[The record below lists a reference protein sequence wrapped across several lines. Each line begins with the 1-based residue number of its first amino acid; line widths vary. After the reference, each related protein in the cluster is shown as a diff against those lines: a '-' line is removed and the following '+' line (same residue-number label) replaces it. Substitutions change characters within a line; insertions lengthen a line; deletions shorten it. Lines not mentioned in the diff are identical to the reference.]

1 MTSRLR
7 RMVLVNVRSSG
18 TLTSGAINE
27 LDPRDGAAIVGD
39 NAVGK
44 TTTLKLL
51 PLFFGTP
58 PSQIDQPGSGRVPML
73 RFVLP
78 ETACALV
85 FEYQRGDQAEDV
97 RCVVMRRQ
105 EGSDAPEYRFMD
117 GPYKRDYFVG
127 SLGDGGAD
135 VFLDDAGMQEAAEK
149 LGVTPE
155 RKLNSAQYRAVILN
169 LRPTT
174 HDASMLRRLAS
185 RYSFAQRG
193 LANLD
198 RLIAA
203 VVKER
208 IDFKDFTNVAVA
220 MAQAPQGQMGAA
232 KSEPERISLRQ
243 KKGQI
248 DIWIRNRESCASA
261 IALTPKVAD
270 LRAELDK
277 VVREEGVLSQ
287 RQADVDMLIVE
298 RQMDARKA
306 AEEHEKLKSESERLR
321 KEEDEHQA
329 QLVQTTSTAASEYAE
344 VERHY
349 LSMKAQ
355 ADRFEKQ
362 DAAGWATKVV
372 ELPSLRNELSSL
384 TKQSEAALGE
394 AQTIEARYS
403 VLVSQTRE
411 ASGTA
416 ISLWQAEKQARQV
429 ALQARLVEV
438 ANDERAELVLV
449 DKKSDETKIEQQEV
463 MNDLSREE
471 GKLEAAALNPSVDV
485 SLDDEIE
492 KADNVLSE
500 ANDTLAKAVRHQG
513 EAVAAFDEAQLSFGR
528 AELGIVGARE
538 LAMSARAGLED
549 AKLLL
554 APKDGTLLSALRAS
568 GDDEWRSNLAK
579 ILNPALLRETGMN
592 ARLAEE
598 EDGSSGAH
606 AFGWSLELGSIRS
619 PDWTDDAAMRDAVRS
634 CEVVLERAQNAEQ
647 GAIATRDT
655 AGKRR
660 ADADSARTAASAD
673 HRVAETRAKSL
684 KLALDAAK
692 DRKKAAIRGAR
703 GKAEEQLREL
713 KLQIKS
719 QRKRN
724 ENELSSM
731 AGVRKDVEQEFARRA
746 MEAQAECTRDLM
758 VLDGAIADHVL
769 KTNAQV
775 NAILAQREEEL
786 SGKGVDLVRLKGLQD
801 RIAKIGAEVA
811 KLEGQVNLVN
821 EWRAWMDGGGTD
833 QLLTAFLAESNANK
847 AWLKAK
853 TAAETQLTATAGLRR
868 LRGAGIERAASWQTS
883 VETETDQLRKLRDRF
898 THTTAR
904 LGSGIG
910 RETGYLEIKGL
921 VEAQERTVRSS
932 EEAISRLF
940 RDVTFELTRREGA
953 VKDLIDA
960 ELASLSGE
968 SSERRRAHEVCIVH
982 GGIAT
987 QIVTQVNQELML
999 VLENITQFRKQIE
1012 DFESEIDRFNKKLRQ
1027 GLKDVARFERLK
1039 EIELNVVTD
1048 FGRLGFMDKIKQLDE
1063 TYNDHKMRQQASAG
1077 INTALP
1083 PETASQALR
1092 QLSLVLGAGSME
1104 VELAQ
1109 HVTLSGS
1116 VNENGNV
1123 RHFARDSELQNISS
1137 TGLSALIIITLLSGM
1152 VNVIRGTDPVY
1163 LPWCTDEIG
1172 KFDASNFS
1180 RLMEMLQDNRI
1191 DVVTASPMLTPVQSR
1206 QFGRRYIFG
1215 ERGSIGGYKPLET
1228 EAEVV

>member
-1 MTSRLR
+1 MI
-7 RMVLVNVRSSG
+7 LVNVRSSG
-18 TLTSGAINE
+18 TLTSGVINE
-27 LDPRDGAAIVGD
+27 LDPRDGAAITGD

-117 GPYKRDYFVG
+117 GPYNRAFFVG
-127 SLGDGGAD
+127 SMGDGGAD
-135 VFLDDAGMQEAAEK
+135 VYLDDAGMQEAAEK

-155 RKLNSAQYRAVILN
+155 RKLTSAQYRAVILN

-208 IDFKDFTNVAVA
+208 IDFRDFTTVAVA

-248 DIWIRNRESCASA
+248 DIWIRNRDSCASA
-261 IALTPKVAD
+261 IALTPKVAS

-287 RQADVDMLIVE
+287 RQADVVMLIGE
-298 RQMDARKA
+298 RQLDAKRA
-306 AEEHEKLKSESERLR
+306 ADENAKLKSESNRLA
-321 KEEDEHQA
+321 KEEDDHQA
-329 QLVQTTSTAASEYAE
+329 WLVLATSTAAAELAE

-384 TKQSEAALGE
+384 TRQSEVALGE

-403 VLVSQTRE
+403 VLISQTRE
-411 ASGTA
+411 ASGKA
-416 ISLWQAEKQARQV
+416 ISQWQEEKQARQA
-429 ALQARLVEV
+429 ALQVRLVEV

-449 DKKSDETKIEQQEV
+449 DKKSDDNKIEQQEV
-463 MNDLSREE
+463 MNDLSRQE
-471 GKLEAAALNPSVDV
+471 GKLEAAAMNPGVDPA
-485 SLDDEIE
+485 LDDEIE
-492 KADNVLSE
+492 KADNALSD
-500 ANDTLAKAVRHQG
+500 ANDALKVATRVQG
-513 EAVAAFDEAQLSFGR
+513 EAVAAYEAAYSVFGR

-538 LAMSARAGLED
+538 ILASASTALDD
-549 AKLLL
+549 ARLLL
-554 APKDGTLLSALRAS
+554 SPKDGTLLSALRAA
-568 GDDEWRSNLAK
+568 GDDAWRSNLAK
-579 ILNPALLRETGMN
+579 IINPALLRETSLN
-592 ARLAEE
+592 ARLAEDV
-598 EDGSSGAH
+598 DGSGASH

-619 PDWTDDAAMRDAVRS
+619 PDWTDDAAMRDAVRN
-634 CEVVLERAQNAEQ
+634 CESALTRAQDAEK
-647 GAIATRDT
+647 GATTSRDA

-660 ADADSARTAASAD
+660 DTADAARTAASAE

-684 KLALDAAK
+684 KVSLDAAK
-692 DRKKAAIRGAR
+692 ERKKAALRGA
-703 GKAEEQLREL
+703 KAKADELLRLL
-713 KLQIKS
+713 KVQIRE

-724 ENELSSM
+724 DDAQTLM
-731 AGVRKDVEQEFARRA
+731 AGVRRDVEHEFARRA
-746 MEAQAECTRDLM
+746 TEAKGECTKDLALLDGVIADQLRKTEAQVKE
-758 VLDGAIADHVL
+758 V
-769 KTNAQV
+769 
-775 NAILAQREEEL
+775 LAQRDEEL
-786 SGKGVDLVRLKGLQD
+786 SGKGVDVERLKVLQE
-801 RIAKIGAEVA
+801 RIGKIGVEVA
-811 KLEGQVNLVN
+811 TLESHVNLVA
-821 EWRAWMDGGGTD
+821 EWRAWMDGGGAD
-833 QLLTAFLAESNANK
+833 VLLTAFLAESNARK
-847 AWLKAK
+847 DWERAK
-853 TAAETQLTATAGLRR
+853 TAAEGHLTGTAVIRR
-868 LRGAGIERAASWQTS
+868 QRGAVIERAASWQTS
-883 VETETDQLRKLRDRF
+883 AETEIDQLTKLQDRF
-898 THTTAR
+898 RHTTAR
-904 LGSGIG
+904 LGSGISK
-910 RETGYLEIKGL
+910 ETGYLEIKGL
-921 VEAQERTVRSS
+921 VEEQERHVRTS
-932 EEAISRLF
+932 EEAIARLF
-940 RDVTFELTRREGA
+940 RDVIFELTRREGA

-960 ELASLSGE
+960 ELASLAEE
-968 SSERRRAHEVCIVH
+968 SLERRRAHVVCAVH

-1063 TYNDHKMRQQASAG
+1063 TYNEHKIRQQASAG
-1077 INTALP
+1077 INTELP

-1092 QLSLVLGAGSME
+1092 QLSLVLGSGSLE

-1109 HVTLSGS
+1109 HVDLSGS

-1137 TGLSALIIITLLSGM
+1137 TGLSALILITLLSGM
-1152 VNVIRGTDPVY
+1152 VNVIRGGDPVY
-1163 LPWCTDEIG
+1163 LPWCTDEVG
-1172 KFDASNFS
+1172 KFDGSNFS
-1180 RLMEMLQDNRI
+1180 RLMEMLQDNKI

-1215 ERGSIGGYKPLET
+1215 ERGRIGAYKAQDI
-1228 EAEVV
+1228 EAEAV